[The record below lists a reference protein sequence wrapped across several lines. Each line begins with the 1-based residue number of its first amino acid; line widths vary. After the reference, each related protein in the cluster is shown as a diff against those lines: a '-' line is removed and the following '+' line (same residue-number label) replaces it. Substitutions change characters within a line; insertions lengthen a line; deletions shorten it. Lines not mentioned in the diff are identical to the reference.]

1 MTPTPDLRD
10 LLKSWELTLRSE
22 RKSAHT
28 IDSYTRSVRLY
39 LEWCSLEKHP
49 PLERQ
54 TLQRYVTHILDSGSQ
69 ANTAR
74 TRQMAVRR
82 FTAWLADPD
91 IDEIDADPFVG
102 VRPPKIDTKVVQGLS
117 EDDLRLMLKACAG
130 RDLNARRDEA
140 MLRLLVE
147 TGMRAGELMALKTYD
162 INLGEGQLV
171 IRRGKGG
178 KGRAVAFSATT
189 AAALDRYLRVRR
201 RHRYADSGELWLTK
215 TGASDGMTYHGM
227 RMALLG
233 RAEAAGVTGFHVH
246 KLRHTFASRWLSAGG
261 SEGGL
266 MVAAGWASRSM
277 VDRYSRA
284 TAGERSM
291 EESRRLHLGDL

>member
-1 MTPTPDLRD
+1 
-10 LLKSWELTLRSE
+10 
-22 RKSAHT
+22 
-28 IDSYTRSVRLY
+28 
-39 LEWCSLEKHP
+39 
-49 PLERQ
+49 
-54 TLQRYVTHILDSGSQ
+54 
-69 ANTAR
+69 
-74 TRQMAVRR
+74 MAVRR

-266 MVAAGWASRSM
+266 MVAAGGRRGAWWTAIAAPPRVSGPWR
-277 VDRYSRA
+277 RA
-284 TAGERSM
+284 AGCTWGTCDGPRHIPIARRDNNPHRLAGGVVAI
-291 EESRRLHLGDL
+291 RRLGPVVPWRDDHGVADQPGRAPNDLPKSWIEPVSAQVRNVCPGPPQQG